1 MQLPSVPRS
10 PGVGAFP
17 RRISG
22 EFFTELTERFPVS
35 VTVENL
41 GPCKKMLRFDIEAS
55 AVDAAFAN
63 IAKDFSKQAS
73 LPGFR
78 PGKAPKD
85 MVLKRYEKEIEEE
98 AKKKLMGDSYRDAIK
113 EHKIEVVGYPDVEE
127 IQFGKGQALQFA
139 ATIETAPEFEVPEYR
154 NLAAQREKRGVT
166 EEDITKALSML
177 ADRVSNFNK
186 VEREVK
192 EGDIVVVNYTGSS
205 EGKPLAEIAPAAKG
219 LTEQKGFWVEVKADS
234 FIPGFALQL
243 VGAKSGD
250 KRTVN
255 VDFPAEFVTP
265 ELQGKKGTYEV
276 EVVEVKEKVVPAIDD
291 AFAKTYGAENVQAL
305 HEGVRRDLQNE
316 LNTKQSRN
324 VRSQV
329 VKNLLDQVKAELPET
344 LVAQETRNIVYQI
357 VQENQQRGV
366 SKEMIDAQKDQ
377 IYAASSNTAR
387 ERVKAQFVFQKI
399 AEKEGIRV
407 APEEVQA
414 RIYVLAKQYEMAP
427 DKFAKE
433 LEKRNGLQEI
443 WQQLLH
449 EKVIDFLQQNAKI
462 EEVEPKEEAKA

>member
-1 MQLPSVPRS
+1 
-10 PGVGAFP
+10 
-17 RRISG
+17 
-22 EFFTELTERFPVS
+22 
-35 VTVENL
+35 
-41 GPCKKMLRFDIEAS
+41 MLRFDIEVA
-55 AVDAAFAN
+55 AVDAVFAN

-154 NLAAQREKRGVT
+154 QLAAQREKRGVT
-166 EEDITKALSML
+166 EEDITKAINLL
-177 ADRVSNFNK
+177 ADRVSNFNT

-192 EGDIVVVNYTGSS
+192 DGDYVVMNYTGSS
-205 EGKPLAEIAPAAKG
+205 EGTPISEIAPAAKG
-219 LTEQKGFWVEVKADS
+219 LTEQKGFWVEVKPDS
-234 FIPGFALQL
+234 FIPGFAMQL
-243 VGAKSGD
+243 VGAKAGD

-276 EVVEVKEKVVPAIDD
+276 EVVEVKEKVVPPVDD
-291 AFAKTYGAENVQAL
+291 AFAKTYGAESVSAL
-305 HEGVRRDLQNE
+305 HEGVRSDLQNE
-316 LNTKQSRN
+316 LNTKQSRS
-324 VRSQV
+324 VRGQV
-329 VKNLLDQVKAELPET
+329 VKNLLDQVKVELPES
-344 LVAQETRNIVYQI
+344 LVAQETRNVVYQI

-366 SKEMIDAQKDQ
+366 SKEMIDVQKDQ
-377 IYAASSNTAR
+377 IYAAANGTAR

-399 AEKEGIRV
+399 AAKEGVRV

-414 RIYVLAKQYEMAP
+414 RIFVLAKQYEMAP

-433 LEKRNGLQEI
+433 LEKRDGLQEI

-462 EEVEPKEEAKA
+462 EEVEPKAEA

>member
-1 MQLPSVPRS
+1 M
-10 PGVGAFP
+10 
-17 RRISG
+17 
-22 EFFTELTERFPVS
+22 S
-35 VTVENL
+35 VTVETL
-41 GPCKKMLRFDIEAS
+41 GPCKKMLRFDIEVA
-55 AVDAAFAN
+55 AVDAVFAN

-98 AKKKLMGDSYRDAIK
+98 AKKKLMGDCYRDAIK

-166 EEDITKALSML
+166 EEDIAKAINLL
-177 ADRVSNFNK
+177 ADRVSNFNT
-186 VEREVK
+186 VAREVK
-192 EGDIVVVNYTGSS
+192 DGDYVVMNYTGSS
-205 EGKPLAEIAPAAKG
+205 EGTPISEIAPAAKG
-219 LTEQKGFWVEVKADS
+219 LTEQKGFWVEVKPDS
-234 FIPGFALQL
+234 FIPGFAMQL
-243 VGAKSGD
+243 VGAKAGD

-276 EVVEVKEKVVPAIDD
+276 EVVEVKEKVVPPVDD
-291 AFAKTYGAENVQAL
+291 AFAKTYGAESVSAL

-316 LNTKQSRN
+316 LNTKQSRS
-324 VRSQV
+324 VRGQV
-329 VKNLLDQVKAELPET
+329 VKNLLDQVTVELPET
-344 LVAQETRNIVYQI
+344 LVAQETRNVVYQI

-366 SKEMIDAQKDQ
+366 SKEMIDVQKDQ
-377 IYAASSNTAR
+377 IYAAANGTAR

-399 AEKEGIRV
+399 AAKEGVRV

-414 RIYVLAKQYEMAP
+414 RIFVLAKQYEMAP

-433 LEKRNGLQEI
+433 LEKRDGLQEI

-462 EEVEPKEEAKA
+462 EEVEPKTEAAA